1 MLYKISKGVFNFLSS
16 VKLAIPAMLTLIVVI
31 AMGTIIESRYNAEYA
46 KLLVYQSRWFSALLI
61 LIWINVL
68 FAALS
73 RWPWKPRHAGFLIT
87 HLGLLLLFGGGFVTN
102 VYGVDGSLRI
112 EQGGSGDA
120 VVLPDFVIGARA
132 NRESNPIFYS
142 IRRSTSAQDEGFFKD
157 INEKLSGVA
166 VLRAYQPFVE
176 VQELTKTGGTPGT
189 GPLELQFR
197 IKSAFFDVDESLNSV
212 AKPIMQMGPATFKV
226 QKKSDGALS
235 KKAINKQPATKAAA
249 QSTLKATAKTHKG
262 GSNLVITVNGKEASL
277 PLNDGIAGKSVTVQ
291 GFKVLVKKW
300 VPHAVVVNNSL
311 QDNPQGSDNPA
322 MELEIQHGNEKIRDV
337 LYARFPTFSLR
348 QGKWPELTATLNVDG
363 SAVEAPPTAAANSDL
378 PAGHPQVSAQPS
390 ENSGSGNTPAG
401 NTVIFGYSEQEP
413 GEIEVVLIKA
423 GQEVS
428 RQKLHEGQ
436 SFVTPWMGME
446 LTLKKMVW
454 NAEKEIAV
462 VPTEPREKQ
471 DSLPPSAVLLNR
483 FNGAPAEETWLVE
496 GDERAIQFDGREYF
510 IYFGKRIMNLPF
522 SLKLKQ
528 FKKSDYPGTTMAK
541 EYESEVEATGILSPI
556 RISMNQPLN
565 YQGYT
570 IYQASYEQ
578 LPSGEYASIFSVNYD
593 PGRWIKY
600 LGGIVLGIG
609 IITFTVTRSRRYQ
622 QWRSKTV

>member
-1 MLYKISKGVFNFLSS
+1 MIHKISKGVFNFLSS

-31 AMGTIIESRYNAEYA
+31 AIGTIIESRYNAEYA

-142 IRRSTSAQDEGFFKD
+142 IRRPTSAQDESFFKD

-176 VQELTKTGGTPGT
+176 VQEITKAGGTPGT

-197 IKSAFFDVDESLNSV
+197 IKSAFFDVDESLNSA
-212 AKPIMQMGPATFKV
+212 AKPFLQMGPATFKIEKRSEAV
-226 QKKSDGALS
+226 VAKKSTPKPAKAPIAEVKPRS
-235 KKAINKQPATKAAA
+235 KQR
-249 QSTLKATAKTHKG
+249 G
-262 GSNLVITVNGKEASL
+262 GSHFVVSVNGQESIL
-277 PLNDGIAGKSVTVQ
+277 PINESIAGKSITVQ

-322 MELEIQHGNEKIRDV
+322 MEIEIQHGNDKIRDV

-348 QGKWPELTATLNVDG
+348 QGKWPELVAKLDIATGGATEAAPV
-363 SAVEAPPTAAANSDL
+363 SAIAVGGEM
-378 PAGHPQVSAQPS
+378 PAGHPQVSAQTG
-390 ENSGSGNTPAG
+390 EASGSGSTPAG
-401 NTVIFGYSEQEP
+401 NTVIFGYSEQDTRD
-413 GEIEVVLIKA
+413 IEVVLIKA
-423 GQEVS
+423 GKEVS

-446 LTLKKMVW
+446 LTLKKIVW
-454 NAEKEIAV
+454 NAQKEVAV

-496 GDERAIQFDGREYF
+496 GDERGIQFDGREYF

-528 FKKSDYPGTTMAK
+528 FKKSDYPGTSMAK

-622 QWRSKTV
+622 QWRSKAT